1 MLESIKK
8 FFTWIKNRLKHKL
21 EHFKL
26 SYLLDTLKEHGAA
39 LLVIII
45 VWEVIEDILF
55 PIMFLWLGKH
65 VNPWFI
71 TGAPLSWLL
80 CLHPIMVPA
89 IWSLWVKIR
98 RKDGSI

>member
-1 MLESIKK
+1 MLKSILKP
-8 FFTWIKNRLKHKL
+8 FIWIKNRLKHKL
-21 EHFKL
+21 EHFKP
-26 SYLLDTLKEHGAA
+26 SYLIDILKKHGAA

-45 VWEVIEDILF
+45 LWEVIEDILF

-71 TGAPLSWLL
+71 TGAPLSLIL

-89 IWSLWVKIR
+89 TWALWVKLR
-98 RKDGSI
+98 GKDE